1 MPEKKAEKAIVIR
14 ICIIIPIIVSELAY
28 RISSGAI
35 CNSFCTVC
43 WCCIFYS
50 ENTCV
55 IINLIFCHL
64 LVGFKSITGNDFVF
78 LFNADKFVRIDPFL
92 FFIPKSRSVSNL
104 SPLSA
109 ADMHIASQ
117 FPKFLFL
124 VVIGCIGFYAGINME
139 EGIKLFQINSF
150 FKSPIRRVLF
160 IINFPFFCDNFVAGN
175 TGIGYKGSNP

>member
-92 FFIPKSRSVSNL
+92 FFIPKEQVCVKFVASL
-104 SPLSA
+104 A

-124 VVIGCIGFYAGINME
+124 VVIGCIDQYGIGNQTFPD
-139 EGIKLFQINSF
+139 KLLFQKPNKEGSF
-150 FKSPIRRVLF
+150 YHKFPILL
-160 IINFPFFCDNFVAGN
+160 
-175 TGIGYKGSNP
+175 

>member
-1 MPEKKAEKAIVIR
+1 MESIREFMLWLLRSISKRNLLDETKAISMPEKKAEKAIVIR

-92 FFIPKSRSVSNL
+92 FSSQKSRSVSNL
-104 SPLSA
+104 SPLWLR
-109 ADMHIASQ
+109 ICTLLLNSQ
-117 FPKFLFL
+117 
-124 VVIGCIGFYAGINME
+124 
-139 EGIKLFQINSF
+139 SF
-150 FKSPIRRVLF
+150 FFS
-160 IINFPFFCDNFVAGN
+160 
-175 TGIGYKGSNP
+175 

>member
-92 FFIPKSRSVSNL
+92 FFIPKEQVCVKFGCGYAHCFSIPKVSFSRSNRL
-104 SPLSA
+104 YRLLCW
-109 ADMHIASQ
+109 HQYGIGNQ
-117 FPKFLFL
+117 TFPDKL
-124 VVIGCIGFYAGINME
+124 
-139 EGIKLFQINSF
+139 LFQKPNKEGSF
-150 FKSPIRRVLF
+150 YHKFPILL
-160 IINFPFFCDNFVAGN
+160 
-175 TGIGYKGSNP
+175 

>member
-1 MPEKKAEKAIVIR
+1 MESIREFMLWLLRSISKRNLLDETKAISMPEKKAEKAIVIR

-92 FFIPKSRSVSNL
+92 FFIPKEQVCVKL
-104 SPLSA
+104 SPLWLR
-109 ADMHIASQ
+109 ICTLLLNSQ
-117 FPKFLFL
+117 
-124 VVIGCIGFYAGINME
+124 
-139 EGIKLFQINSF
+139 SF
-150 FKSPIRRVLF
+150 FFS
-160 IINFPFFCDNFVAGN
+160 
-175 TGIGYKGSNP
+175 

>member
-78 LFNADKFVRIDPFL
+78 LFNADKFDIELFCKYYLYVSKELILLEKDKDFL
-92 FFIPKSRSVSNL
+92 K
-104 SPLSA
+104 
-109 ADMHIASQ
+109 Q
-117 FPKFLFL
+117 
-124 VVIGCIGFYAGINME
+124 
-139 EGIKLFQINSF
+139 
-150 FKSPIRRVLF
+150 
-160 IINFPFFCDNFVAGN
+160 
-175 TGIGYKGSNP
+175 

>member
-1 MPEKKAEKAIVIR
+1 MLWLLRSISKRNLLDETKAISMPEKKAEKAIVIR

-92 FFIPKSRSVSNL
+92 FFHPKRAGLCQICRLFGCGYAHCFSIPKVSFSRSNRL
-104 SPLSA
+104 LSA
-109 ADMHIASQ
+109 
-117 FPKFLFL
+117 
-124 VVIGCIGFYAGINME
+124 FYAGINME
-139 EGIKLFQINSF
+139 
-150 FKSPIRRVLF
+150 
-160 IINFPFFCDNFVAGN
+160 
-175 TGIGYKGSNP
+175 

>member
-1 MPEKKAEKAIVIR
+1 MNLCFGCYDPFQNVIYWMKQRLFPCRRKSGKAIVIR

-92 FFIPKSRSVSNL
+92 FSSQKSRSVSNL
-104 SPLSA
+104 SPLWLR
-109 ADMHIASQ
+109 ICTLLLNSQ
-117 FPKFLFL
+117 SFFSRSNRLYRLLCWHQYGIGNQTFPD
-124 VVIGCIGFYAGINME
+124 
-139 EGIKLFQINSF
+139 KLL
-150 FKSPIRRVLF
+150 FKSPIRRVLL
-160 IINFPFFCDNFVAGN
+160 
-175 TGIGYKGSNP
+175 S

>member
-1 MPEKKAEKAIVIR
+1 MLWLLRSISKRNLLDETKAISMPEKKAEKAIVIR

-92 FFIPKSRSVSNL
+92 FFIPKEQVCVKFVASL
-104 SPLSA
+104 A

-117 FPKFLFL
+117 FPKFLF
-124 VVIGCIGFYAGINME
+124 
-139 EGIKLFQINSF
+139 S
-150 FKSPIRRVLF
+150 
-160 IINFPFFCDNFVAGN
+160 
-175 TGIGYKGSNP
+175 